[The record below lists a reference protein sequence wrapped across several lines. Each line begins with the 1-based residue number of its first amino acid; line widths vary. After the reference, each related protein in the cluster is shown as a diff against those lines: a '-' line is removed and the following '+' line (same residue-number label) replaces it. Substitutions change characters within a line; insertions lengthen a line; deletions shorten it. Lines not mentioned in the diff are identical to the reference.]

1 MSDMY
6 NLRII
11 AADRVFYEGPCLSL
25 IVPAFDGEKEVLAHH
40 ESMVIAVTDGEM
52 RY

>member
-25 IVPAFDGEKEVLAHH
+25 IVPALTVKKRF
-40 ESMVIAVTDGEM
+40 
-52 RY
+52 